1 LSKLAEFPD
10 LAAVREQAADW
21 IARQSRGLTA
31 EEEIELQR
39 WRAKSINAR
48 TLAHMA
54 AMWDE
59 LDVMKVL
66 ADVIPD
72 TPAAPARPSRQ
83 RSWRPALAA
92 SLVAALVLAG
102 AGAWWYGGIARA
114 PAVVAAAPGVTYT
127 TAVGEHRSLPLAD
140 GSMLAI
146 NTDSMVEV
154 VAMSGR
160 TRELRLLRGEAHF
173 AVAHDPARPFR
184 VSVGGHVV
192 QAVGTAFDVRLHGN
206 GSLEVTV
213 NEGRVRVLKGS
224 ATTGLLDRGQALRTA
239 ADGSTQIT
247 QITQLEGDALASR
260 LAWRSGMLVFNGE
273 TLAAALEEFSRYTPA
288 RFLVTDPQLQRLRIG
303 GYFPAGNT
311 DVLLETLRTDFGLN
325 CVRGADGVIRIRPGR
340 KPAG

>member
-1 LSKLAEFPD
+1 MSKLAEFPD
-10 LAAVREQAADW
+10 LTAVREQAAAW

-72 TPAAPARPSRQ
+72 TPAAPLVQPSRQ
-83 RSWRPALAA
+83 RRWRPALAA
-92 SLVAALVLAG
+92 SLVAVLALAG
-102 AGAWWYGGIARA
+102 AGVWWYGGAARA
-114 PAVVAAAPGVTYT
+114 PVIVAAEPAVTYT

-154 VAMSGR
+154 VAMSGQ

-173 AVAHDPARPFR
+173 SVAHDPARPFR

-224 ATTGLLDRGQALRTA
+224 ATTRLLDRGQALRMA
-239 ADGSTQIT
+239 ADGSMQL
-247 QITQLEGDALASR
+247 TQLEGDALAAR

-273 TLAAALEEFSRYTPA
+273 TLAAALEEFSRYTSA

-311 DVLLETLRTDFGLN
+311 DVLVETLRTDFGLN
-325 CVRGADGVIRIRPGR
+325 CVRGADGIIRIRPGR
-340 KPAG
+340 KSPG